1 MAVETNT
8 SIPMLNLKRLFQSK
22 DMMMAFALVLMV
34 VMMLIPL
41 PRFVLDLIVGL
52 NLAISIGIILL
63 TMYTKHPLEFSVFPS
78 LLLLVTLFRLAINI
92 SASRLILLEG
102 NAGMVIDTF
111 GKMVVGGNYVVGV
124 VIFIMLMI
132 IQFAVINNGAGR
144 VSEVTARFTLDAMPG
159 KQMAIDAD
167 LNAGIINEFEA
178 QERRKQVTVEANFY
192 GAMDGASKFVKG
204 DAVAAIIV
212 MIVNIV
218 GGFIIGMVQ
227 YNLPFEVAL
236 QNYTVLTVGAGLAV
250 QVPALLI
257 SAASGLIVTRSAT
270 EESLG
275 VDLVSQLSNFKVLF
289 AGSIIMLLIGIIPGM
304 PKLPFFM
311 IALFLGGVAYLIRRA
326 DQKPI
331 SIEEPEEIKPA
342 LETPE
347 EMMHSL
353 IIDPIE
359 LEVGYGLIPLVDE
372 ERADNLLR
380 QITNIRR
387 QLINELGFVLPVVRI
402 RDNLRLQP
410 QNYRIKIRG
419 EEIARGDILVDRY
432 LAIPNGPVETELK
445 GIPTTEP
452 AFGMPAFWI
461 SESEKGKAEIA
472 GYTVVSPLAMIST
485 HLTEIIRLHASQLLS
500 RQMLK
505 EMLDQL
511 RHHSPA
517 AVDGLIPEL
526 LTLGELQEIL
536 RNLLK
541 ERIPIRDLA
550 GILET
555 LAKHA
560 HSTRD
565 INILAEA
572 VRQTM
577 SVALSNLYREPDGQ
591 IHAFTLSP
599 KLESM
604 LRQTLNSS
612 EGGFMFQ
619 IDAPTAQSILQ
630 SIGEQMESLA
640 KNGHMPILLCSR
652 ELRLAIR
659 KLIEMS
665 FNTLVVMAF
674 SEISAGT
681 KVTAHGM
688 VEIN

>member
-8 SIPMLNLKRLFQSK
+8 SVPFLNLKRLILSK
-22 DMMMAFALVLMV
+22 DMMMAFGLVIMV
-34 VMMLIPL
+34 VMMLVPL
-41 PRFVLDLIVGL
+41 PSALLDVVVVL
-52 NLAISIGIILL
+52 NLAMSVGIILL
-63 TMYTKHPLEFSVFPS
+63 TMYTTHPLEFSVFPS

-92 SASRLILLEG
+92 SASRLILLNG

-111 GKMVVGGNYVVGV
+111 GKLVVGGNYVVGV
-124 VIFIMLMI
+124 IIFIMLMI

-178 QERRKQVTVEANFY
+178 QKRRKQVQMEANFY

-204 DAVAAIIV
+204 DAVAAIVV

-227 YNLPFEVAL
+227 YKMDFQAAL
-236 QNYTVLTVGAGLAV
+236 ESYTILTVGAGLAV

-270 EESLG
+270 DESLG
-275 VDLVSQLSNFKVLF
+275 VDLVKQLSNYKILF
-289 AGSIIMLLIGIIPGM
+289 AGSGIMALISLVPGM
-304 PKLPFFM
+304 PKLPFLVVA
-311 IALFLGGVAYLIRRA
+311 IILGGTGTMLWKNV
-326 DQKPI
+326 QKPVVV
-331 SIEEPEEIKPA
+331 EEPEVIKPT

-347 EMMHSL
+347 EMMRAL

-387 QLINELGFVLPVVRI
+387 QLISELGFVLPVVRI

-419 EEIARGDILVDRY
+419 EEITRGDILVDRY
-432 LAIPNGPVETELK
+432 LAIPNGPADPNIK
-445 GIPTTEP
+445 GIATTEP
-452 AFGMPAFWI
+452 AFGMPALWI

-472 GYTVVSPLAMIST
+472 GYTVVTPLAMIST
-485 HLTEIIRLHASQLLS
+485 HLTEIIRLHSSQLLS

-511 RHHSPA
+511 RHHTPA

-541 ERIPIRDLA
+541 ERIPVRDLA

-560 HSTRD
+560 RTTRD
-565 INILAEA
+565 TNILAEA

-577 SVALSNLYREPDGQ
+577 SLTLSNLYRELDGQ

-599 KLESM
+599 KLEST
-604 LRQTLNSS
+604 LRQSLNSS
-612 EGGFMFQ
+612 EGGFVFQ
-619 IDAPTAQSILQ
+619 VDAPTAQAVLH

-652 ELRLAIR
+652 ELRLAVR
-659 KLIEMS
+659 KLIELS
-665 FNTLVVMAF
+665 FNSLVVMAF
-674 SEISAGT
+674 SEISPGT

>member
-1 MAVETNT
+1 MAVKTNS
-8 SIPMLNLKRLFQSK
+8 SIPMINLKRLLQSK
-22 DMMMAFALVLMV
+22 DMMMAFALVIMV

-41 PRFVLDLIVGL
+41 PSAILDVIVVL
-52 NLAISIGIILL
+52 NLAISLGIILL

-92 SASRLILLEG
+92 SASRLILLDG
-102 NAGMVIDTF
+102 NAGKVIDTF
-111 GKMVVGGNYVVGV
+111 GKLVVGGNYVVGV

-167 LNAGIINEFEA
+167 LNAGIINEIEA
-178 QERRKQVTVEANFY
+178 QKRRKQVQVEANFY

-204 DAVAAIIV
+204 DAIAAIVV
-212 MIVNIV
+212 MLVNII

-227 YNLPFEVAL
+227 YKLSFQVAL
-236 QNYTVLTVGAGLAV
+236 ENYTVLTVGAGLAV

-257 SAASGLIVTRSAT
+257 SAASGLIVTRSST

-275 VDLVSQLSNFKVLF
+275 SDLVNQLSNYKILF
-289 AGSIIMLLIGIIPGM
+289 AGAGIMSLIALIPGM
-304 PKLPFFM
+304 PKLPF
-311 IALFLGGVAYLIRRA
+311 ILVALLLGGGGYLIWRSS
-326 DQKPI
+326 QKPVVE
-331 SIEEPEEIKPA
+331 EEPEVIKPA

-347 EMMHSL
+347 EMMRSL
-353 IIDPIE
+353 IVDPIE

-410 QNYRIKIRG
+410 NFYRIKVRG
-419 EEIARGDILVDRY
+419 EEITRGDILVDRY
-432 LAIPNGPVETELK
+432 LAIPNGPEDPNIK
-445 GIPTTEP
+445 GVKTTEP
-452 AFGMPAFWI
+452 AFGMPALWI
-461 SESEKGKAEIA
+461 SEAEKGKAEIA
-472 GYTVVSPLAMIST
+472 GYTVVTPLAMIST
-485 HLTEIIRLHASQLLS
+485 HLTEVIRLQSSQLLS

-511 RHHSPA
+511 RQHTPA
-517 AVDGLIPEL
+517 AVDGLIPDL

-560 HSTRD
+560 RATKD
-565 INILAEA
+565 TNILAEA

-577 SVALSNLYREPDGQ
+577 SLTLSNLYREPDGQ

-599 KLESM
+599 KLEST
-604 LRQTLNSS
+604 LRQSLNSS
-612 EGGFMFQ
+612 EGGFVFQ
-619 IDAPTAQSILQ
+619 IDAPTVQAILK
-630 SIGEQMESLA
+630 SIGEQMEHLA
-640 KNGHMPILLCSR
+640 KNGHMPI
-652 ELRLAIR
+652 
-659 KLIEMS
+659 
-665 FNTLVVMAF
+665 FT
-674 SEISAGT
+674 
-681 KVTAHGM
+681 
-688 VEIN
+688 

>member
-8 SIPMLNLKRLFQSK
+8 SIPISNLKRLFQSK
-22 DMMMAFALVLMV
+22 DMMMAFALVIMV

-41 PRFVLDLIVGL
+41 PSFVLDLIVVL
-52 NLAISIGIILL
+52 NLAVSLGIILL
-63 TMYTKHPLEFSVFPS
+63 TMYTTHALEFSVFPS

-92 SASRLILLEG
+92 SASRLILLNGE
-102 NAGMVIDTF
+102 AGLVIDTF
-111 GKMVVGGNYVVGV
+111 GKLVVGGNYVVGV
-124 VIFIMLMI
+124 IIFIMLMI

-178 QERRKQVTVEANFY
+178 QQRRKDVQVEANFY

-204 DAVAAIIV
+204 DAIAAIIV

-218 GGFIIGMVQ
+218 GGFVIGMVQ
-227 YNLPFEVAL
+227 YNMAFDVAL

-257 SAASGLIVTRSAT
+257 SAASGLIVTRSQT
-270 EESLG
+270 EASLG
-275 VDLVSQLSNFKVLF
+275 SDLVSQLSNFKVLF
-289 AGSIIMLLIGIIPGM
+289 AGAAIMVLMALIPGM
-304 PKLPFFM
+304 PKLPFLM
-311 IALFLGGVAYLIRRA
+311 VGLSLGGIGYMIWRA
-326 DQKPI
+326 AQVETVV
-331 SIEEPEEIKPA
+331 EEPEEIAPA

-347 EMMHSL
+347 EMMRSL

-372 ERADNLLR
+372 DRADNLLR

-387 QLINELGFVLPVVRI
+387 QLISELGFVLPVVRI

-419 EEIARGDILVDRY
+419 EEIAKGEILIDRY
-432 LAIPNGPVETELK
+432 LAIPNGPVDESIK
-445 GIPTTEP
+445 GVATTEP
-452 AFGMPAFWI
+452 AFGMPALWI

-472 GYTVVSPLAMIST
+472 GYTVVNPLAMVST
-485 HLTEIIRLHASQLLS
+485 HLTEIIRAHSSELLS

-511 RHHSPA
+511 RQHTPA

-541 ERIPIRDLA
+541 ERIPVRDLS
-550 GILET
+550 GMLET
-555 LAKHA
+555 LSKHA
-560 HSTRD
+560 HVTRD
-565 INILAEA
+565 TNILAEA

-577 SVALSNLYREPDGQ
+577 SLTLSNLYREPDGQ
-591 IHAFTLSP
+591 IHSFTLSP
-599 KLESM
+599 KLEAT
-604 LRQTLNSS
+604 LRETLNSAD
-612 EGGFMFQ
+612 GGFVFQ
-619 IDAPTAQSILQ
+619 IDAATAQAILQ
-630 SIGEQMESLA
+630 SIGEQMENLA

-659 KLIEMS
+659 KLVEMS
-665 FNTLVVMAF
+665 FNSLVVMAF
-674 SEISAGT
+674 SEISTGT

>member
-1 MAVETNT
+1 MAVETNA
-8 SIPMLNLKRLFQSK
+8 SIPLMNLKRLLQSK
-22 DMMMAFALVLMV
+22 DMMMAFGLVIMV

-41 PRFVLDLIVGL
+41 PSVLLDVIVVL
-52 NLAISIGIILL
+52 NLAVSLGIILL
-63 TMYTKHPLEFSVFPS
+63 TMYTTHPLEFSVFPS

-92 SASRLILLEG
+92 SASRLILLDG
-102 NAGMVIDTF
+102 NAGKVIDTF
-111 GKMVVGGNYVVGV
+111 GKLVVGGNYVVGV

-167 LNAGIINEFEA
+167 LNAGIINEIEA
-178 QERRKQVTVEANFY
+178 QKRRKQVQVEANFY

-204 DAVAAIIV
+204 DAIAAIVV
-212 MIVNIV
+212 MLVNIV

-227 YNLPFEVAL
+227 YNLSFQVAL
-236 QNYTVLTVGAGLAV
+236 ENYTILTVGAGLAV

-275 VDLVSQLSNFKVLF
+275 SDLARQLSNYKILF
-289 AGSIIMLLIGIIPGM
+289 AGAGIMLLIALIPGM
-304 PKLPFFM
+304 PKFPF
-311 IALFLGGVAYLIRRA
+311 ILVSALLAGGGYLIWRSI
-326 DQKPI
+326 QKPVVE
-331 SIEEPEEIKPA
+331 EEPEVIKPA

-347 EMMHSL
+347 EMMRSL

-410 QNYRIKIRG
+410 QNYRIKVRG
-419 EEIARGDILVDRY
+419 EEITRGDIFVDRY
-432 LAIPNGPVETELK
+432 LAIPNGPEDQHIK
-445 GIPTTEP
+445 GVPTTEP
-452 AFGMPAFWI
+452 AFGMPALWI
-461 SESEKGKAEIA
+461 SEAEKGKAEIA
-472 GYTVVSPLAMIST
+472 GYTVVTPLAMIST
-485 HLTEIIRLHASQLLS
+485 HLTEIIRSHASQLLS

-511 RHHSPA
+511 RQHSPA
-517 AVDGLIPEL
+517 AVDGLIPDL
-526 LTLGELQEIL
+526 LMLGELQEIL

-541 ERIPIRDLA
+541 ERIPVRDLA

-560 HSTRD
+560 HVTRD
-565 INILAEA
+565 TNILAEA

-577 SVALSNLYREPDGQ
+577 SMTLSNLYREADGQ

-599 KLESM
+599 KLEST
-604 LRQTLNSS
+604 LRQSLNSA
-612 EGGFMFQ
+612 EGGFVFQ
-619 IDAPTAQSILQ
+619 IDAPTAQAILH
-630 SIGEQMESLA
+630 SIGEQMENLA
-640 KNGHMPILLCSR
+640 KSGHMPILLCSR
-652 ELRLAIR
+652 ELRLAVR
-659 KLIEMS
+659 KLVEMS
-665 FNTLVVMAF
+665 FNSLVVMAF
-674 SEISAGT
+674 SEISSGT